1 MDKTKQS
8 TEEKVKVVSEIK
20 TTEGQ
25 RIVTLE
31 KGTKRMTHKE
41 HNAPSFMCSEEWKV
55 SSQLVLTAFS
65 IARKY
70 YQTLVFIKNI

>member
-25 RIVTLE
+25 RIITLE

-41 HNAPSFMCSEEWKV
+41 HNAPSFMCSEE
-55 SSQLVLTAFS
+55 
-65 IARKY
+65 
-70 YQTLVFIKNI
+70 